1 MSAGSASLPQHLEAI
16 LGNLTAICHG
26 NTVNFKL
33 DFSEAVHSARWCLG
47 KERIVQLGSVF
58 AK

>member
-1 MSAGSASLPQHLEAI
+1 MSAGSVSLSPHLEAI
-16 LGNLTAICHG
+16 IGNLTAICHG

-33 DFSEAVHSARWCLG
+33 DFSKAVRGARWCL
-47 KERIVQLGSVF
+47 EQEEMVQMGCVF